1 MNVLN
6 INKDKEQRDHLNLW
20 DKANRK
26 GTSIA
31 ATGLGKT
38 RMGLLAL
45 NDILEDQPFKRA
57 LIIVPTE
64 NLRDNEWLNEF
75 EKWDLTHLL
84 DRVDF
89 QCIQT
94 AYKYVGQHYD
104 IVIVDEVHTTL
115 SPEYRKFYENNT
127 WDHIY
132 CLTATAPE
140 NEEYLEFLGMFAPI
154 VHVTDLNTAVSL
166 GLVSIYKVFN
176 LGIPFTAEEAKA
188 YNKVNGFYNMA
199 VEELGGK
206 FSAFEN
212 AGKWK
217 NSSDPERKKWA
228 NIFYMMMQKR
238 KKLCYDASNKLIVTK
253 QIIEK
258 FKERKALIFSE
269 SIDFASEVQ
278 STIGEDKCLLFH
290 SKLKKKER
298 QQVLEDFGQDNEFR
312 VLSSVKALNAGL
324 NVPECSLGICCAGS
338 SKALDNIQRTGRTLR
353 LQEGKTALYINLYV
367 TGSQELT
374 WVRKRTAKDYNTQWI
389 NNVSEIN
396 INKS

>member
-6 INKDKEQRDHLNLW
+6 VNKDKEQREHLLRWN
-20 DKANRK
+20 DAEKK

-45 NDILEDQPFKRA
+45 NDILEDEPFKRA

-75 EKWDLTHLL
+75 EKWDLKHLL

-94 AYKYVGQHYD
+94 AYKYRNEHYN

-115 SPEYRKFYENNT
+115 SPEYRKFYEHNT
-127 WDHIY
+127 WDNIY
-132 CLTATAPE
+132 CLTATTPE
-140 NEEYLEFLGMFAPI
+140 NEEYLEFLNMFAPI
-154 VHVTDLNTAVSL
+154 VYTTDLNRAVSL
-166 GLVSIYKVFN
+166 GLISVYKVFN
-176 LGIPFTAEEAKA
+176 LGIPFTAEEAKK
-188 YNKVNGFYNMA
+188 YNGVQYYYNMA
-199 VEELGGK
+199 VKELGGR
-206 FSAFEN
+206 FQAFEN

-217 NSSDPERKKWA
+217 NSSDPDQKKWA
-228 NIFYMMMQKR
+228 NVFYMMMQKR
-238 KKLCYDASNKLIVTK
+238 KKLCYNASNKLLVTK
-253 QIIEK
+253 EIIEK
-258 FKERKALIFSE
+258 FSDRKALVFSE
-269 SIDFASEVQ
+269 SIDFATDVRD
-278 STIGEDKCLLFH
+278 TIGDDKCLLFH

-298 QQVLEDFGQDNEFR
+298 QQVLEDFGDQNEYNI
-312 VLSSVKALNAGL
+312 LSSVKALNAGL

-353 LQEGKTALYINLYV
+353 LQEGKTAIYINLYV
-367 TGSQELT
+367 TGSQELS
-374 WVRKRTAKDYNTQWI
+374 WVRKRTAKDYNTQWVTSVEDI
-389 NNVSEIN
+389 NLNN
-396 INKS
+396 